1 MTCAAQGE
9 AKMAK
14 SDINVEVTDRVL
26 KPVPEVF
33 QAIVDPDELS
43 KFFVSKASAP
53 LAAGQQVTW
62 KFADVGGELAPAI
75 ETVERDRRIVFTW
88 EASGQK
94 ARVEIE
100 LAPYDERSTRIHI
113 VESAFPMNEEGV
125 QRALEQAKGWTDFID
140 CMRAYLEFG
149 VRLRQGRTK
158 DLH

>member
-1 MTCAAQGE
+1 
-9 AKMAK
+9 MAK
-14 SDINVEVTDRVL
+14 SDINVDVTDRVL
-26 KPVPEVF
+26 KPVAEVF
-33 QAIVDPDELS
+33 QAIVNPDKLS
-43 KFFVSKASAP
+43 KYFVSNASAP

-62 KFADVGGELAPAI
+62 TFADVDVELSP
-75 ETVERDRRIVFTW
+75 EVEVVERNSRIVFTW

-100 LAPYDERSTRIHI
+100 LSRYDERSTKIHI
-113 VESAFPMNEEGV
+113 VESAFPMSEEGV
-125 QRALEQAKGWTDFID
+125 QRALQQAKGWTDFID